1 MNGLTL
7 CSMFIRTS
15 LSRTLKDLSMQ
26 LDLRGLLTSY
36 LLEHFARFSGQEL
49 EQDPKC
55 LG

>member
-1 MNGLTL
+1 MNGLML

-15 LSRTLKDLSMQ
+15 LSRTLKDGSVQ
-26 LDLRGLLTSY
+26 LDLRGLLTRTFST
-36 LLEHFARFSGQEL
+36 FSGKEL